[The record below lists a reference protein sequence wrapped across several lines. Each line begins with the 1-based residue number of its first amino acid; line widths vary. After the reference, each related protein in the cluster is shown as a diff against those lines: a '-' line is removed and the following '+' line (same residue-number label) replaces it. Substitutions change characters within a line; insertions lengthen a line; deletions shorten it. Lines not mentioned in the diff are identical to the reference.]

1 MLGTAGWRTPDWI
14 SFNRFVLQ
22 LTGFARVET
31 LTESPDMWGN
41 TWKQKVFILSLR
53 SENFFQCVGCS
64 VATFNIIMAAESS
77 LILIPTS
84 DGNRWSRESVPHP
97 NFSNLNSKN
106 QGIGMTLS
114 KISSAIKLKKK
125 QNLELLES
133 RISYLLL
140 VFDFYL
146 LLLFFCFFFLH
157 STVLCGIHVHAG
169 AGKLQL
175 HCVESKALES
185 TLNSQMPRIE
195 ESILLRFSTP
205 NSKNHLPQEILGW
218 NRTAP
223 VRYSVNNYALL

>member
-114 KISSAIKLKKK
+114 KISSAIKLKKNK
-125 QNLELLES
+125 TWNCLKAGS
-133 RISYLLL
+133 VIYYL
-140 VFDFYL
+140 YL
-146 LLLFFCFFFLH
+146 IFIYYYCFFVFFF
-157 STVLCGIHVHAG
+157 STV
-169 AGKLQL
+169 QY
-175 HCVESKALES
+175 CVESMCMQVQANYNFTVWNPKLWSRLSIPKCQES
-185 TLNSQMPRIE
+185 RNRFFLGSRLPTLKTIYHKKYWAEIE
-195 ESILLRFSTP
+195 QLL
-205 NSKNHLPQEILGW
+205 
-218 NRTAP
+218 
-223 VRYSVNNYALL
+223 